1 MEPAQLSSAEFEE
14 FRRLIY
20 RLSGIHVPENRITL
34 LSNRIRR
41 RLRALQL
48 PGYMHYLSLLKTP
61 AGSGE
66 ISFFLDVVTTN
77 ETSFFRTEKQFQWLR
92 TEFLE
97 DLCSRIQRG
106 THPRRLRIWSA
117 ACSTGQEPLTIGICL
132 LEHSDL
138 LRGIEIEIDA
148 TDLSEQ
154 VLALARSG
162 RYERRMLA
170 GIPPELQQKYFQTVA
185 SDDTTT
191 TTTNNNNAADPES
204 AKDLCQVRPLLR
216 KLIRYQRHNLITKP
230 PAGGYDC
237 IFLRNVMIYF
247 DQESKTVVTKHLQSA
262 LADGGYLVI
271 GPSEGLHDQLQ
282 QLQRRSAFIYQKPTG
297 ARP

>member
-1 MEPAQLSSAEFEE
+1 MEPSQLSPDEFAE

-48 PGYMHYLSLLKTP
+48 PGYIDYLRLLKTS
-61 AGSGE
+61 AGSEE
-66 ISFFLDVVTTN
+66 IAFFLDAVTTN
-77 ETSFFRTEKQFQWLR
+77 ETSFFRTEKQFQWLQ
-92 TEFLE
+92 TEFLN
-97 DLCSRIQRG
+97 DITTRIQRG
-106 THPRRLRIWSA
+106 AHPRRIRIWSA

-132 LEHSDL
+132 LENADL

-154 VLALARSG
+154 VLAHARSAQ
-162 RYERRMLA
+162 YEQRLLT
-170 GIPPELQQKYFQTVA
+170 GIPEELQKKYFQPA
-185 SDDTTT
+185 GRISGSS
-191 TTTNNNNAADPES
+191 AEADP
-204 AKDLCQVRPLLR
+204 AKTLVKVRPALL
-216 KLIRYQRHNLITKP
+216 KLVRYQRHNLINKP
-230 PAGGYDC
+230 PGTGYDC

-247 DQESKTVVTKHLQSA
+247 DNQSKLIVSKHLQHA

-271 GPSEGLHDQLQ
+271 GPAEGLHEQLQ
-282 QLQRRSAFIYQKPTG
+282 NLHRHSPFIYQKLPG
-297 ARP
+297 ARS

>member
-1 MEPAQLSSAEFEE
+1 MEPSQLSSTEFDE

-20 RLSGIHVPENRITL
+20 RLSGIHVPDNRITL

-48 PGYMHYLSLLKTP
+48 PGYTQYLALLKTT
-61 AGSGE
+61 AGSNE
-66 ISFFLDVVTTN
+66 IGFFLDAVTTN
-77 ETSFFRTEKQFQWLR
+77 ETSFFRTEKQFQWLQ

-106 THPRRLRIWSA
+106 VHPRRLRIWSA

-132 LEHSDL
+132 LEHSEQ

-148 TDLSEQ
+148 TDLNEQ
-154 VLALARSG
+154 VLTQARSG
-162 RYERRMLA
+162 QYERRLLT
-170 GIPPELQQKYFQTVA
+170 GIPADLQDKYFQTVSGYA
-185 SDDTTT
+185 TQPSESD
-191 TTTNNNNAADPES
+191 S
-204 AKDLCQVRPLLR
+204 AKDLCQVHPPLRNLS
-216 KLIRYQRHNLITKP
+216 RYHRHNLITKP
-230 PAGGYDC
+230 PASGSDC

-247 DQESKTVVTKHLQSA
+247 DQESKTIVAGHLQRA
-262 LADGGYLVI
+262 LADSGYLVI

-282 QLQRRSAFIYQKPTG
+282 QLQRRSAFIYQKPPG

>member
-1 MEPAQLSSAEFEE
+1 MEPSQLSSAEFDE

-20 RLSGIHVPENRITL
+20 RLSGIHVPDNRITL

-48 PGYMHYLSLLKTP
+48 PGYTQYLDLLKTT
-61 AGSGE
+61 AGREE
-66 ISFFLDVVTTN
+66 ISFFLDAVTTN
-77 ETSFFRTEKQFQWLR
+77 ETSFFRTEKQFQWLQ
-92 TEFLE
+92 TEFLA
-97 DLCSRIQRG
+97 DLCSRIHRG
-106 THPRRLRIWSA
+106 VHPRRLRIWSA
-117 ACSTGQEPLTIGICL
+117 ACSTGQEPLTIAICL
-132 LEHSDL
+132 LEHSEQL
-138 LRGIEIEIDA
+138 QGIEIEIDA

-154 VLALARSG
+154 VLNQARSG
-162 RYERRMLA
+162 QYERRLLT
-170 GIPPELQQKYFQTVA
+170 GIPADLQDKYFMPVPRSATQPSE
-185 SDDTTT
+185 SD
-191 TTTNNNNAADPES
+191 A
-204 AKDLCQVRPLLR
+204 AKDLCQVRPPLR

-230 PAGGYDC
+230 PASGYDC

-247 DQESKTVVTKHLQSA
+247 DQESKTVVAGHLQRA

-282 QLQRRSAFIYQKPTG
+282 QLQRRSAFIYQKPPG

>member
-1 MEPAQLSSAEFEE
+1 MEPSQLSSAEFDE

-20 RLSGIHVPENRITL
+20 RLSGIHVPDNRITL

-41 RLRALQL
+41 RLRVLQL
-48 PGYMHYLSLLKTP
+48 PGYTQYLDLLKTT
-61 AGSGE
+61 AGREE
-66 ISFFLDVVTTN
+66 ISFFLDAVTTN
-77 ETSFFRTEKQFQWLR
+77 ETSFFRTEKQFQWLQ
-92 TEFLE
+92 TEFLA

-106 THPRRLRIWSA
+106 VHPRRLRIWSA
-117 ACSTGQEPLTIGICL
+117 ACSTGQEPLTIAICL
-132 LEHSDL
+132 LEHSEQL
-138 LRGIEIEIDA
+138 QGIEIEIDA

-154 VLALARSG
+154 VLTHARSG
-162 RYERRMLA
+162 QYERRLLT
-170 GIPPELQQKYFQTVA
+170 GIPADLQDKYFMPVPRSATQPSE
-185 SDDTTT
+185 SD
-191 TTTNNNNAADPES
+191 A
-204 AKDLCQVRPLLR
+204 AKDLCQVRPPLR

-230 PAGGYDC
+230 PASGYDC

-247 DQESKTVVTKHLQSA
+247 DQESKTVVAGHLQRA

-282 QLQRRSAFIYQKPTG
+282 QLQRRSAFIYQKPPG

>member
-1 MEPAQLSSAEFEE
+1 MEPSQLAPAEFDE

-48 PGYMHYLSLLKTP
+48 PGYAQYLALLKTS
-61 AGSGE
+61 AGSEELG
-66 ISFFLDVVTTN
+66 FFLDAVTTN
-77 ETSFFRTEKQFQWLR
+77 ETSFFRTEKQFHWLQ

-106 THPRRLRIWSA
+106 SHPRRIRIWSA

-132 LEHSDL
+132 LEHSEL
-138 LRGIEIEIDA
+138 LRGIDIEIDA
-148 TDLSEQ
+148 SDLSEQ
-154 VLALARSG
+154 VLAQARSG
-162 RYERRMLA
+162 HYERRLLT
-170 GIPPELQQKYFQTVA
+170 GIPPELQLKYFLPVSRTNTQN
-185 SDDTTT
+185 SD
-191 TTTNNNNAADPES
+191 ADP
-204 AKDLCQVRPLLR
+204 AKDLWQVRPSLQS
-216 KLIRYQRHNLITKP
+216 LIRYQRHNLITKP
-230 PAGGYDC
+230 PGSGYDC

-247 DQESKTVVTKHLQSA
+247 DQESKTVVAGHLQRA

-271 GPSEGLHDQLQ
+271 GPSEGLHEQLL
-282 QLQRRSAFIYQKPTG
+282 QLQRRSAFIYQKATG

>member
-20 RLSGIHVPENRITL
+20 KLSGIHVPENRITL

-41 RLRALQL
+41 RIRALQL
-48 PGYMHYLSLLKTP
+48 PGYSHYLSLLKTP
-61 AGSGE
+61 AGSDE
-66 ISFFLDVVTTN
+66 INFFLDAVTTN
-77 ETSFFRTEKQFQWLR
+77 ETSFFRTEKQFQWLQ

-106 THPRRLRIWSA
+106 QHPRRLRIWSA

-132 LEHSDL
+132 LEYSEL

-148 TDLSEQ
+148 TDLSEH
-154 VLALARSG
+154 VLAQARSG
-162 RYERRMLA
+162 LYERRMLA
-170 GIPPELQQKYFQTVA
+170 GIPLELQHKYFQPATNSADA
-185 SDDTTT
+185 ST
-191 TTTNNNNAADPES
+191 DPDS
-204 AKDLCQVRPLLR
+204 AKDLCEVRSPLR
-216 KLIRYQRHNLITKP
+216 KLIRYQRHNLITRP
-230 PAGGYDC
+230 PASGYDC

-247 DQESKTVVTKHLQSA
+247 DQQSKTVVAAHLQRA

-271 GPSEGLHDQLQ
+271 GPSEGLHDHLQ
-282 QLQRRSAFIYQKPTG
+282 QLQRRSAFIYQKNPG